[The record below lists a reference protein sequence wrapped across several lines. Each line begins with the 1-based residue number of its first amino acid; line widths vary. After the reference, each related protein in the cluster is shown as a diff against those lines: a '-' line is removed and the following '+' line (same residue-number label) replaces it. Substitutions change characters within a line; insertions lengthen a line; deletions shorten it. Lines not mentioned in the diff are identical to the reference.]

1 MSVQSCIKAIIQ
13 NLPGDTAVISPG
25 SRNAPI
31 LFALNHSK
39 KNCYSII
46 DERSAGFIALGI
58 AKHTRQPVI
67 LNCTSGTAS
76 LNYYPAIA
84 EAFYARVPLIVIT
97 ADRPP
102 EQIDAWDGQAIRQ
115 KNVYKNHIR
124 GEFQTPENFDDESAF
139 SAIAQ
144 QVMNCMSSEIPGPV
158 HINIPI
164 REPFYDM
171 SPSDISTPAQ
181 VDFPSLPK
189 IELNLSSIA
198 KLTNVSFD
206 HKKVLIFNG
215 MDDGEG
221 ITITSDEAVI
231 LSDIT
236 SSKHSNVSYWDAM
249 LFSSLSKKG
258 GMDILKVLSPDILIT
273 TGTTTLSKG
282 LKYLLRVHKPENHF
296 HVTSFDEVGDMFETQ
311 PQIINPNDLNETMQD
326 VAYSIQPT
334 KEYLDSW
341 TSLTKVFETKF
352 SQLDWGSYHE
362 FGVVN
367 FILNQLKTDEIL
379 HFSNSM
385 PVRYASFLKGANN
398 SNNKLYANRGT
409 SGIDGC
415 TSTALGCALA
425 TKKTVFLI
433 TGDLAFF
440 YDTNAFFNKHVP
452 SNLKIIILNNKG
464 GGIFNMISG
473 PEKLGD
479 SQHFQNTP
487 HYLNANA
494 LCNHFDIPYFECNSM
509 ASLGP
514 LFRHVQGHEN
524 TCVLE
529 VKTDSEADI
538 KFFNAFKSII

>member
-67 LNCTSGTAS
+67 LNCTSGTSS

-144 QVMNCMSSEIPGPV
+144 QVMNCVSSEIPGPV

-171 SPSDISTPAQ
+171 SPSDISTSAQ

-221 ITITSDEAVI
+221 IIITSDEAVI

-282 LKYLLRVHKPENHF
+282 LKHFLSIHKPEVHF
-296 HVTSFDEVGDMFETQ
+296 HISNYNEVGNMFGTQ
-311 PQIINPNDLNETMQD
+311 PQILHPSDIQISHSGDLQPEKGFLNAWINMTATFQL
-326 VAYSIQPT
+326 
-334 KEYLDSW
+334 
-341 TSLTKVFETKF
+341 KF
-352 SQLDWGSYHE
+352 SQLDWLGYHE
-362 FGVVN
+362 FSVVN
-367 FILNQLKTDEIL
+367 FILEKLNSNDIL
-379 HFSNSM
+379 HLSNSM
-385 PVRYASFLKGANN
+385 PIRYASFLM
-398 SNNKLYANRGT
+398 NNKSIENKIYANRGT

-415 TSTALGCALA
+415 SSTALGNALVSDQNV
-425 TKKTVFLI
+425 KLI
-433 TGDLAFF
+433 TGDVAFF
-440 YDTNAFFNKHVP
+440 YDVNAFFNEHVP
-452 SNLKIIILNNKG
+452 QNLKIIVLNNHG
-464 GGIFNMISG
+464 GGIFNLIKG
-473 PEKLGD
+473 PESLGE
-479 SQHFQNTP
+479 SIKFQTTP
-487 HYLNANA
+487 HYLNASS
-494 LCNHFDIPYFECNSM
+494 LCDHFGIPYFIASDMSSLRSCYNQFNSY
-509 ASLGP
+509 
-514 LFRHVQGHEN
+514 QGAA
-524 TCVLE
+524 VLE
-529 VKTDSEADI
+529 LITDEQENQ
-538 KFFNAFKSII
+538 NAFNNFLNL

>member
-1 MSVQSCIKAIIQ
+1 MSIQSCIKAIIQ

-67 LNCTSGTAS
+67 LNCTSGTSS

-273 TGTTTLSKG
+273 SGTTTLSKG
-282 LKYLLRVHKPENHF
+282 LKHFLSIHKPEVHF
-296 HVTSFDEVGDMFETQ
+296 HISNYNEVGNMFGTQ
-311 PQIINPNDLNETMQD
+311 PQILHPSDIQISHSGDLQPEKGFLNAWINMTAIFQL
-326 VAYSIQPT
+326 
-334 KEYLDSW
+334 
-341 TSLTKVFETKF
+341 KF
-352 SQLDWGSYHE
+352 SQLDWLGYHE
-362 FGVVN
+362 FSVVN
-367 FILNQLKTDEIL
+367 FILEKLNSNDIL
-379 HFSNSM
+379 HLSNSM
-385 PVRYASFLKGANN
+385 PIRYASFLM
-398 SNNKLYANRGT
+398 NNKSIENKIYANRGT

-415 TSTALGCALA
+415 SSTALGNALVSDQNV
-425 TKKTVFLI
+425 KLI
-433 TGDLAFF
+433 TGDVAFF
-440 YDTNAFFNKHVP
+440 YDVNAFFNEHVP
-452 SNLKIIILNNKG
+452 QNLKIIVLNNHG
-464 GGIFNMISG
+464 GGIFNLIKG
-473 PEKLGD
+473 PESLGE
-479 SQHFQNTP
+479 SIKFQTTP
-487 HYLNANA
+487 HYLNASS
-494 LCNHFDIPYFECNSM
+494 LCDHFGIPYFVASDMSSLRSCYNQFNSY
-509 ASLGP
+509 
-514 LFRHVQGHEN
+514 QGAA
-524 TCVLE
+524 VLE
-529 VKTDSEADI
+529 LITDEQENQ
-538 KFFNAFKSII
+538 NAFNNFLNL

>member
-13 NLPGDTAVISPG
+13 NLPVDTAVISPG
-25 SRNAPI
+25 SRNAPV

-67 LNCTSGTAS
+67 LNCTSGTSS

-144 QVMNCMSSEIPGPV
+144 QVVNCMSSEIPGPV

-189 IELNLSSIA
+189 IELNLGSIT

-282 LKYLLRVHKPENHF
+282 LKHFLSIHKPEVHF
-296 HVTSFDEVGDMFETQ
+296 HISNYNEVGNMFGTQ
-311 PQIINPNDLNETMQD
+311 PQILHPSDIQISHSGDLQPEKGFLNAWINMTATFQL
-326 VAYSIQPT
+326 
-334 KEYLDSW
+334 
-341 TSLTKVFETKF
+341 KF
-352 SQLDWGSYHE
+352 SQLDWLGYHE
-362 FGVVN
+362 FSVVN
-367 FILNQLKTDEIL
+367 FILEKLNSNDIL
-379 HFSNSM
+379 HLSNSM
-385 PVRYASFLKGANN
+385 PIRYASFLM
-398 SNNKLYANRGT
+398 NNKSIENKIYANRGT

-415 TSTALGCALA
+415 SSTALGNALVSDQNV
-425 TKKTVFLI
+425 KLI
-433 TGDLAFF
+433 TGDVAFF
-440 YDTNAFFNKHVP
+440 YDVNAFFNEHVP
-452 SNLKIIILNNKG
+452 QNLKIIVLNNHG
-464 GGIFNMISG
+464 GGIFNLIKG
-473 PEKLGD
+473 PESLGE
-479 SQHFQNTP
+479 SIKFQTTP
-487 HYLNANA
+487 HYLNASS
-494 LCNHFDIPYFECNSM
+494 LCDHFGIPYFVASDMSGLRSSYNQFNSY
-509 ASLGP
+509 
-514 LFRHVQGHEN
+514 QGAA
-524 TCVLE
+524 VLE
-529 VKTDSEADI
+529 LITDEQENQ
-538 KFFNAFKSII
+538 NAFNNFLKL

>member
-181 VDFPSLPK
+181 VDFPSLPE

-221 ITITSDEAVI
+221 IAITSDEAVI

-282 LKYLLRVHKPENHF
+282 LKHFLSIHKPEVHF
-296 HVTSFDEVGDMFETQ
+296 HISNYNEVGNMFGTQ
-311 PQIINPNDLNETMQD
+311 PQILHPSDIQISHSGDLQPEKGFLNAWINMTATFQL
-326 VAYSIQPT
+326 
-334 KEYLDSW
+334 
-341 TSLTKVFETKF
+341 KF
-352 SQLDWGSYHE
+352 SQLDWLGYHE
-362 FGVVN
+362 FSVVN
-367 FILNQLKTDEIL
+367 FILEKLNSNDIL

-385 PVRYASFLKGANN
+385 PIRYASFLM
-398 SNNKLYANRGT
+398 NNKSIENKIYANRGT

-415 TSTALGCALA
+415 SSTALGNALVSDQNV
-425 TKKTVFLI
+425 KLI
-433 TGDLAFF
+433 TGDVAFF
-440 YDTNAFFNKHVP
+440 YDVNAFFNEHVP
-452 SNLKIIILNNKG
+452 QNLKIIVLNNHG
-464 GGIFNMISG
+464 GGIFNLIKG
-473 PEKLGD
+473 PESLGE
-479 SQHFQNTP
+479 SIKFQTTP
-487 HYLNANA
+487 HYLNASS
-494 LCNHFDIPYFECNSM
+494 LCDHFGIPYFV
-509 ASLGP
+509 ASDMSSLRSCYNQ
-514 LFRHVQGHEN
+514 FDSYQGAA
-524 TCVLE
+524 VLE
-529 VKTDSEADI
+529 LITDEQENQ
-538 KFFNAFKSII
+538 NAFNNFLNL

>member
-1 MSVQSCIKAIIQ
+1 M
-13 NLPGDTAVISPG
+13 
-25 SRNAPI
+25 
-31 LFALNHSK
+31 
-39 KNCYSII
+39 
-46 DERSAGFIALGI
+46 
-58 AKHTRQPVI
+58 
-67 LNCTSGTAS
+67 NCTSGTSS

-144 QVMNCMSSEIPGPV
+144 QVMNCMNSEIPGPV

-258 GMDILKVLSPDILIT
+258 GMDILKVLSLI
-273 TGTTTLSKG
+273 
-282 LKYLLRVHKPENHF
+282 H
-296 HVTSFDEVGDMFETQ
+296 
-311 PQIINPNDLNETMQD
+311 I
-326 VAYSIQPT
+326 
-334 KEYLDSW
+334 
-341 TSLTKVFETKF
+341 
-352 SQLDWGSYHE
+352 
-362 FGVVN
+362 
-367 FILNQLKTDEIL
+367 
-379 HFSNSM
+379 
-385 PVRYASFLKGANN
+385 
-398 SNNKLYANRGT
+398 
-409 SGIDGC
+409 
-415 TSTALGCALA
+415 
-425 TKKTVFLI
+425 
-433 TGDLAFF
+433 
-440 YDTNAFFNKHVP
+440 
-452 SNLKIIILNNKG
+452 
-464 GGIFNMISG
+464 
-473 PEKLGD
+473 
-479 SQHFQNTP
+479 
-487 HYLNANA
+487 
-494 LCNHFDIPYFECNSM
+494 
-509 ASLGP
+509 
-514 LFRHVQGHEN
+514 
-524 TCVLE
+524 
-529 VKTDSEADI
+529 
-538 KFFNAFKSII
+538 

>member
-58 AKHTRQPVI
+58 AKHTCQPVI
-67 LNCTSGTAS
+67 LNCTSGTSS

-124 GEFQTPENFDDESAF
+124 GEFQTPDNFEDESAF

-273 TGTTTLSKG
+273 TGTTTISKG
-282 LKYLLRVHKPENHF
+282 LKHFLSIHKPEVHF
-296 HVTSFDEVGDMFETQ
+296 HISNYNEVGNMFGTQ
-311 PQIINPNDLNETMQD
+311 PQILHPSDIQISHSGDLQPEKGFLNAWINMTVTFQL
-326 VAYSIQPT
+326 
-334 KEYLDSW
+334 
-341 TSLTKVFETKF
+341 KF
-352 SQLDWGSYHE
+352 SQLDWLGYHE
-362 FGVVN
+362 FSVVN
-367 FILNQLKTDEIL
+367 FILEKLNSNDIL
-379 HFSNSM
+379 HLSNSM
-385 PVRYASFLKGANN
+385 PIRYASFLM
-398 SNNKLYANRGT
+398 NNKSIENKIYANRGT

-415 TSTALGCALA
+415 SSTAIGNALVSDQNV
-425 TKKTVFLI
+425 KLI
-433 TGDLAFF
+433 TGDVAFF
-440 YDTNAFFNKHVP
+440 YDVNAFFNEHVP
-452 SNLKIIILNNKG
+452 QNLKIIVLNNHG
-464 GGIFNMISG
+464 GGIFNLIKG
-473 PEKLGD
+473 PESLGE
-479 SQHFQNTP
+479 SIKFQTTP
-487 HYLNANA
+487 HYLNASS
-494 LCNHFDIPYFECNSM
+494 LCDHFGIPYFVASDMSSLRSSYNQFNSY
-509 ASLGP
+509 
-514 LFRHVQGHEN
+514 QGAA
-524 TCVLE
+524 VLE
-529 VKTDSEADI
+529 LVTDEQENQ
-538 KFFNAFKSII
+538 NAFNNFLKL

>member
-67 LNCTSGTAS
+67 LNCTSGTSS

-124 GEFQTPENFDDESAF
+124 GEFQTPDNFEDESAF

-164 REPFYDM
+164 IEPFYDM

-273 TGTTTLSKG
+273 SGTTTLSKG
-282 LKYLLRVHKPENHF
+282 LKHFLSIHKPEVHF
-296 HVTSFDEVGDMFETQ
+296 HISNYNEVGNMFGTQ
-311 PQIINPNDLNETMQD
+311 PQILHPSDIQISHSGDLQPEKGFLNAWINMTVTFQL
-326 VAYSIQPT
+326 
-334 KEYLDSW
+334 
-341 TSLTKVFETKF
+341 KF
-352 SQLDWGSYHE
+352 SQLDWLGYHE
-362 FGVVN
+362 FSVVN
-367 FILNQLKTDEIL
+367 FILEKLNSNDIL
-379 HFSNSM
+379 HLSNSM
-385 PVRYASFLKGANN
+385 PIRYASFLM
-398 SNNKLYANRGT
+398 NNKSIENKIYANRGT

-415 TSTALGCALA
+415 SSTALGNALVSDQNV
-425 TKKTVFLI
+425 KLI
-433 TGDLAFF
+433 TGDVAFF
-440 YDTNAFFNKHVP
+440 YDVNAFFNEHVP
-452 SNLKIIILNNKG
+452 QNLKIIVLNNHG
-464 GGIFNMISG
+464 GGIFNLIKG
-473 PEKLGD
+473 PESLGE
-479 SQHFQNTP
+479 SIKFQTTP
-487 HYLNANA
+487 HYLNASS
-494 LCNHFDIPYFECNSM
+494 LCDHFGIPYFVASDMSSLRSSYNQFNSY
-509 ASLGP
+509 
-514 LFRHVQGHEN
+514 QGAA
-524 TCVLE
+524 VLE
-529 VKTDSEADI
+529 LVTDEQENQ
-538 KFFNAFKSII
+538 NAFNNFLNL

>member
-58 AKHTRQPVI
+58 AKHTCQPVI
-67 LNCTSGTAS
+67 LNCTSGTSS

-102 EQIDAWDGQAIRQ
+102 ELIDAWDGQAIRQ

-124 GEFQTPENFDDESAF
+124 GEFQTPDNFEDESAF

-282 LKYLLRVHKPENHF
+282 LKHFLSIHKPEVHF
-296 HVTSFDEVGDMFETQ
+296 HISNYNEVGNMFGTQ
-311 PQIINPNDLNETMQD
+311 PQILHPSDIQISHSGDLQPEKGFLNAWINMTVTFQL
-326 VAYSIQPT
+326 
-334 KEYLDSW
+334 
-341 TSLTKVFETKF
+341 KF
-352 SQLDWGSYHE
+352 SQLDWLEFHE
-362 FGVVN
+362 FSVVN
-367 FILNQLKTDEIL
+367 FILEKLNSNDIL
-379 HFSNSM
+379 HLSNSM
-385 PVRYASFLKGANN
+385 PIRYASFLM
-398 SNNKLYANRGT
+398 NNKSIENKIYANRGT

-415 TSTALGCALA
+415 SSTAIGNALVSDQNV
-425 TKKTVFLI
+425 KLI
-433 TGDLAFF
+433 TGDIAFF
-440 YDTNAFFNKHVP
+440 YDVNAFFNEHVP
-452 SNLKIIILNNKG
+452 QNLKIIVLNNHG
-464 GGIFNMISG
+464 GGIFNLIKG
-473 PEKLGD
+473 PDSLGE
-479 SQHFQNTP
+479 SIKFQTTP
-487 HYLNANA
+487 HYLNASS
-494 LCNHFDIPYFECNSM
+494 LCDHFGIPYFVASDMSSLRSSYNQFNSY
-509 ASLGP
+509 
-514 LFRHVQGHEN
+514 QGAA
-524 TCVLE
+524 VLE
-529 VKTDSEADI
+529 LVTDEQ
-538 KFFNAFKSII
+538 KNQNAFNNFLKL

>member
-58 AKHTRQPVI
+58 AKHTCQPVI
-67 LNCTSGTAS
+67 LNCTSGTSS

-102 EQIDAWDGQAIRQ
+102 ELIDAWDGQAIRQ

-124 GEFQTPENFDDESAF
+124 GEFQTPDNFEDESAF

-221 ITITSDEAVI
+221 IIITSDEAVI

-282 LKYLLRVHKPENHF
+282 LKHFLSIHKPEVHF
-296 HVTSFDEVGDMFETQ
+296 HISNYNEVGNMFGTQ
-311 PQIINPNDLNETMQD
+311 PQILHPSDIQISHSGDLQPEKGFLNAWINMTVTFQL
-326 VAYSIQPT
+326 
-334 KEYLDSW
+334 
-341 TSLTKVFETKF
+341 KF
-352 SQLDWGSYHE
+352 SQLDWLEFHE
-362 FGVVN
+362 FSVVN
-367 FILNQLKTDEIL
+367 FILEKLNSNDIL
-379 HFSNSM
+379 HLSNSM
-385 PVRYASFLKGANN
+385 PIRYASFLM
-398 SNNKLYANRGT
+398 NNKSIENKIYANRGT

-415 TSTALGCALA
+415 SSTAIGNALVSDQNV
-425 TKKTVFLI
+425 KLI
-433 TGDLAFF
+433 TGDIAFF
-440 YDTNAFFNKHVP
+440 YDVNAFFNEHVP
-452 SNLKIIILNNKG
+452 QNLKIIVLNNHG
-464 GGIFNMISG
+464 GGIFNLIKG
-473 PEKLGD
+473 PDSLGE
-479 SQHFQNTP
+479 SIKFQTTP
-487 HYLNANA
+487 HYLNASS
-494 LCNHFDIPYFECNSM
+494 LCDHFGIPYFVASDMSSLRSSYNQFNSY
-509 ASLGP
+509 
-514 LFRHVQGHEN
+514 QGAA
-524 TCVLE
+524 VLE
-529 VKTDSEADI
+529 LVTDEQ
-538 KFFNAFKSII
+538 KNQNAFNNFLKL

>member
-58 AKHTRQPVI
+58 AKHTCQPVI
-67 LNCTSGTAS
+67 LNCTSGTSS

-124 GEFQTPENFDDESAF
+124 GEFQTPDNFEDESAF

-282 LKYLLRVHKPENHF
+282 LKHFLSIHKPEVHF
-296 HVTSFDEVGDMFETQ
+296 HISNYNEVGNMFGTQ
-311 PQIINPNDLNETMQD
+311 PQILHPSDIQISHSGDLQPEKGFLNAWINMTVTFQL
-326 VAYSIQPT
+326 
-334 KEYLDSW
+334 
-341 TSLTKVFETKF
+341 KF
-352 SQLDWGSYHE
+352 SQLDWLEFHE
-362 FGVVN
+362 FSIVN
-367 FILNQLKTDEIL
+367 FILEKLNSNDIL
-379 HFSNSM
+379 HLSNSM
-385 PVRYASFLKGANN
+385 PIRYASFLM
-398 SNNKLYANRGT
+398 NNKSIENKIYANRGT

-415 TSTALGCALA
+415 SSTAIGNALVSDQNV
-425 TKKTVFLI
+425 KLI
-433 TGDLAFF
+433 TGDVAFF
-440 YDTNAFFNKHVP
+440 YDVNAFFNEHVP
-452 SNLKIIILNNKG
+452 QNLKIIVLNNHG
-464 GGIFNMISG
+464 GGIFNLIKG
-473 PEKLGD
+473 PESLGE
-479 SQHFQNTP
+479 SIKFQTTP
-487 HYLNANA
+487 HYLNASS
-494 LCNHFDIPYFECNSM
+494 LCDHFGIPYFVASDMSSLRSSYNQFNSY
-509 ASLGP
+509 
-514 LFRHVQGHEN
+514 QGAA
-524 TCVLE
+524 VLE
-529 VKTDSEADI
+529 LVTDEQENQ
-538 KFFNAFKSII
+538 NAFNNFLKL

>member
-1 MSVQSCIKAIIQ
+1 MSIQSCIKAIIQ

-67 LNCTSGTAS
+67 LNCTSGTSS

-273 TGTTTLSKG
+273 SGTTTLSKG
-282 LKYLLRVHKPENHF
+282 LKHFLSIHKPEVHF
-296 HVTSFDEVGDMFETQ
+296 HISNYNEVGNMFGTQ
-311 PQIINPNDLNETMQD
+311 PQILHPSDIQISHSGDLQPEKGFLNAWINMTVTFQL
-326 VAYSIQPT
+326 
-334 KEYLDSW
+334 
-341 TSLTKVFETKF
+341 KF
-352 SQLDWGSYHE
+352 SQLDWLEFHE
-362 FGVVN
+362 FSVVN
-367 FILNQLKTDEIL
+367 FILEKLNSNDIL
-379 HFSNSM
+379 HLSNSM
-385 PVRYASFLKGANN
+385 PIRYASFLM
-398 SNNKLYANRGT
+398 NNKSIENKIYANRGT

-415 TSTALGCALA
+415 SSTALGNALVSDQNV
-425 TKKTVFLI
+425 KLI
-433 TGDLAFF
+433 TGDVAFF
-440 YDTNAFFNKHVP
+440 YDVNAFFNEHVP
-452 SNLKIIILNNKG
+452 QNLKIIVLNNHG
-464 GGIFNMISG
+464 GGIFNLIKG
-473 PEKLGD
+473 PESLGE
-479 SQHFQNTP
+479 SIKFQTTP
-487 HYLNANA
+487 HYLNASS
-494 LCNHFDIPYFECNSM
+494 LCDHFGIPYFVASDMSSLRSCYNQFNSY
-509 ASLGP
+509 
-514 LFRHVQGHEN
+514 QGAA
-524 TCVLE
+524 VLE
-529 VKTDSEADI
+529 LITDEQENQ
-538 KFFNAFKSII
+538 NAFNNFLNL

>member
-58 AKHTRQPVI
+58 AKHTCQPVI
-67 LNCTSGTAS
+67 LNCTSGTSS

-124 GEFQTPENFDDESAF
+124 GEFQTPDNFEDESAF

-282 LKYLLRVHKPENHF
+282 LKHFLSIHKPEVHF
-296 HVTSFDEVGDMFETQ
+296 HISNYNEVGNMFGTQ
-311 PQIINPNDLNETMQD
+311 PQILHPSDIQISHSGDLQPEKGFLNAWINMTVTFQL
-326 VAYSIQPT
+326 
-334 KEYLDSW
+334 
-341 TSLTKVFETKF
+341 KF
-352 SQLDWGSYHE
+352 SQLDWLGYHE
-362 FGVVN
+362 FSVVN
-367 FILNQLKTDEIL
+367 FILEKLNSNDIL
-379 HFSNSM
+379 HLSNSM
-385 PVRYASFLKGANN
+385 PIRYASFLM
-398 SNNKLYANRGT
+398 NNKSIENKIYANRGT

-415 TSTALGCALA
+415 SSTAIGNALVSDQNV
-425 TKKTVFLI
+425 KLI
-433 TGDLAFF
+433 TGDVAFF
-440 YDTNAFFNKHVP
+440 YDVNAFFNEHVP
-452 SNLKIIILNNKG
+452 QNLKIIVLNNHG
-464 GGIFNMISG
+464 GGIFNLIKG
-473 PEKLGD
+473 PESLGE
-479 SQHFQNTP
+479 SIKFQTTP
-487 HYLNANA
+487 HYLNASS
-494 LCNHFDIPYFECNSM
+494 LCDHFGIPYFVASDMSSLRSSYNQFNSY
-509 ASLGP
+509 
-514 LFRHVQGHEN
+514 QGAA
-524 TCVLE
+524 VLE
-529 VKTDSEADI
+529 LVTDEQENQ
-538 KFFNAFKSII
+538 NAFNNFLKL

>member
-58 AKHTRQPVI
+58 AKHTCQPVI
-67 LNCTSGTAS
+67 LNCTSGTSS

-102 EQIDAWDGQAIRQ
+102 ELIDAWDGQAIRQ

-124 GEFQTPENFDDESAF
+124 GEFQTPDNFEDESAF

-258 GMDILKVLSPDILIT
+258 GMEILKVLSPDILIT

-282 LKYLLRVHKPENHF
+282 LKHFLSIHKPEVHF
-296 HVTSFDEVGDMFETQ
+296 HISNYNEVGNMFGTQ
-311 PQIINPNDLNETMQD
+311 PQILHPSDIQISHSGDLQPEKGFLNAWINMTVTFQL
-326 VAYSIQPT
+326 
-334 KEYLDSW
+334 
-341 TSLTKVFETKF
+341 KF
-352 SQLDWGSYHE
+352 SQLDWLEFHE
-362 FGVVN
+362 FSVVN
-367 FILNQLKTDEIL
+367 FILEKLNSNDIL
-379 HFSNSM
+379 HLSNSM
-385 PVRYASFLKGANN
+385 PIRYASFLM
-398 SNNKLYANRGT
+398 NNKSIENKIYANRGT

-415 TSTALGCALA
+415 SSTAIGNALVSDQNV
-425 TKKTVFLI
+425 KLI
-433 TGDLAFF
+433 TGDIAFF
-440 YDTNAFFNKHVP
+440 YDVNAFFNEHVP
-452 SNLKIIILNNKG
+452 QNLKIIVLNNHG
-464 GGIFNMISG
+464 GGIFNLIKG
-473 PEKLGD
+473 PDSLGE
-479 SQHFQNTP
+479 SIKFQTTP
-487 HYLNANA
+487 HYLNASS
-494 LCNHFDIPYFECNSM
+494 LCDHFGIPYFVASDMSSLRSSYNQFNSY
-509 ASLGP
+509 
-514 LFRHVQGHEN
+514 QGAA
-524 TCVLE
+524 VLE
-529 VKTDSEADI
+529 LVTDEQ
-538 KFFNAFKSII
+538 KNQNAFNNFLKL

>member
-1 MSVQSCIKAIIQ
+1 MSIQSCIKAIIQ

-67 LNCTSGTAS
+67 LNCTSGTSS

-124 GEFQTPENFDDESAF
+124 GEFQTPDNFEDESAF

-273 TGTTTLSKG
+273 SGTTTLSKG
-282 LKYLLRVHKPENHF
+282 LKHFLSIHKPEVHF
-296 HVTSFDEVGDMFETQ
+296 HISNYNEVGNMFGTQ
-311 PQIINPNDLNETMQD
+311 PQILHPSDIQISHSGDLQPEKGFLNAWINMTVTFQL
-326 VAYSIQPT
+326 
-334 KEYLDSW
+334 
-341 TSLTKVFETKF
+341 KF
-352 SQLDWGSYHE
+352 SQLDWLGYHE
-362 FGVVN
+362 FSVVN
-367 FILNQLKTDEIL
+367 FILEKLNSNDIL
-379 HFSNSM
+379 HLSNSM
-385 PVRYASFLKGANN
+385 PIRYASFLM
-398 SNNKLYANRGT
+398 NNKSIENKIYANRGT

-415 TSTALGCALA
+415 SSTALGNALVSDQNV
-425 TKKTVFLI
+425 KLI
-433 TGDLAFF
+433 TGDVAFF
-440 YDTNAFFNKHVP
+440 YDVNAFFNEHVP
-452 SNLKIIILNNKG
+452 QNLKIIVLNNHG
-464 GGIFNMISG
+464 GGIFNLIKG
-473 PEKLGD
+473 PESLGE
-479 SQHFQNTP
+479 SIKFQTTP
-487 HYLNANA
+487 HYLNASS
-494 LCNHFDIPYFECNSM
+494 LCDHFGIPYFVASDMSSLRSCYNQFNSY
-509 ASLGP
+509 
-514 LFRHVQGHEN
+514 QGAA
-524 TCVLE
+524 VLE
-529 VKTDSEADI
+529 LITDEQENQ
-538 KFFNAFKSII
+538 NAFNNFLNL